1 VNRLAIVALLA
12 VPALVAS
19 CWGVA
24 CDCAGPGVGIVVW
37 TAAPITQVALSGSAC
52 AGGRFHCRQP
62 VAAENTIPPDCTDV
76 WVEPNATGECIID
89 LTVGGTNM
97 RLQHRARVSGAAA
110 AARASSATRTRS
122 ASSTYG
128 TRPRPVTAVSTPPSI
143 DDRTGDAQF
152 LGVIR
157 KLASGQ
163 YRLYSRKRDPK
174 TGRRRNLG
182 TFPNRAAAEKHE
194 RAVQFFKRR

>member
-1 VNRLAIVALLA
+1 MNRLAIIALAA

-62 VAAENTIPPDCTDV
+62 VAAVNTIPPDCTDM
-76 WVEPNATGECIID
+76 WVEANATGDCIID

-97 RLQHRARVSGAAA
+97 QLRHKMRPYPGCCGGEGFIGDEDHIGFVDLRNVSDAGDGGLD
-110 AARASSATRTRS
+110 AT
-122 ASSTYG
+122 
-128 TRPRPVTAVSTPPSI
+128 V
-143 DDRTGDAQF
+143 D
-152 LGVIR
+152 
-157 KLASGQ
+157 
-163 YRLYSRKRDPK
+163 
-174 TGRRRNLG
+174 
-182 TFPNRAAAEKHE
+182 
-194 RAVQFFKRR
+194 